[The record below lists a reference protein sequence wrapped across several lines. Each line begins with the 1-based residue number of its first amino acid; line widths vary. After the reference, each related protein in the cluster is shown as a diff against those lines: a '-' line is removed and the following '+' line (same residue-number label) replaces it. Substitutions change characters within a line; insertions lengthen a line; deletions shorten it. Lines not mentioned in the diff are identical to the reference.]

1 MTSITVTSL
10 PKTLF
15 IRCDAIKKG
24 ISHDDK
30 GGRKPVDYKKRFF
43 PRTET
48 FLVALQYEQKFK
60 N

>member
-24 ISHDDK
+24 ISLEDK
-30 GGRKPVDYKKRFF
+30 GGRKPIDFEKRFCK
-43 PRTET
+43 RTET
-48 FLVALQYEQKFK
+48 FLVALEFVERFK